1 MSGKGIKVVFFD
13 AMGTVISLRAWV
25 TAMINEFTLFSKKFN
40 VAFEDVSGAWDVDW
54 RNVNREI
61 RGEKTRP
68 FQTVREL
75 FHEAFVR
82 IGSRIGLQL
91 SEKDIT
97 GSVDRVYNY
106 VNKHAETYRD
116 VPETLEVLRKQGYR
130 IGIISDA
137 DAEDLTVQLNSA
149 GILDY
154 FDLLTTS
161 SEVKSYKPDARI
173 FEVALAKADCKSGQ
187 ACHVGDTPE
196 FDILGANRVGLH
208 SILITHGKAKVDVK
222 SFKPTRVIKEVG
234 EVVSVLHDLSI

>member
-1 MSGKGIKVVFFD
+1 M
-13 AMGTVISLRAWV
+13 
-25 TAMINEFTLFSKKFN
+25 
-40 VAFEDVSGAWDVDW
+40 
-54 RNVNREI
+54 
-61 RGEKTRP
+61 
-68 FQTVREL
+68 
-75 FHEAFVR
+75 
-82 IGSRIGLQL
+82 
-91 SEKDIT
+91 
-97 GSVDRVYNY
+97 
-106 VNKHAETYRD
+106 
-116 VPETLEVLRKQGYR
+116 
-130 IGIISDA
+130 
-137 DAEDLTVQLNSA
+137 TVQLNSA

-161 SEVKSYKPDARI
+161 SKVKSYKPDARI